1 MSTLIIDIETVGE
14 EWDSFDAVT
23 KDVLT
28 RWLHKTTTD
37 KEEYQAK
44 LDDIKNGLGFSPLT
58 GFVVALG
65 VYDLER
71 KQGTVYYQNSGEA
84 TDERI
89 GSFWYRARSETA
101 MLAEFWEGV
110 AQYETIVTF
119 NGRMFD
125 IPFLLH
131 RSVANTVV
139 PTVDLMR
146 YRYLTQ
152 QIPPYHVDLADQLT
166 FYGAMTKRP
175 SLHMFCRAYGI
186 ESPKS
191 HGVAGDDVAA
201 LFAQGRS
208 RDIAV
213 YNTHDLLATAL
224 LYEKWRTY
232 LAPPLF
238 RKPAE
243 EIDFLE

>member
-14 EWDSFDAVT
+14 EWDSFDEVT
-23 KDVLT
+23 KSALT
-28 RWLHKTTTD
+28 RWLQKTTTD
-37 KEEYQAK
+37 AIEYEAR

-71 KQGTVYYQNSGEA
+71 KQGTVYYQNGSEA

-89 GSFWYRARSETA
+89 GSFWYRARSEAA

-131 RSVANTVV
+131 RSVTNNVV
-139 PTVDLMR
+139 PTVDLLR

-152 QIPPYHVDLADQLT
+152 QVPPYHIDLEDQLT

-201 LFAQGRS
+201 LYTQGRS

-213 YNTHDLLATAL
+213 YNTHDLLGTAL

-238 RKPAE
+238 KKSIPD
-243 EIDFLE
+243 IDLL

>member
-14 EWDSFDAVT
+14 EWDIFDEVT
-23 KDVLT
+23 KSALT
-28 RWLHKTTTD
+28 RWLQKTTTD
-37 KEEYQAK
+37 AIEYEAK
-44 LDDIKNGLGFSPLT
+44 LNDIKNGLGFSPLT

-71 KQGTVYYQNSGEA
+71 KQGTVYYQNSSEA
-84 TDERI
+84 TDERV
-89 GSFWYRARSETA
+89 GSFWYRARSEAA

-131 RSVANTVV
+131 RSVANNVV
-139 PTVDLMR
+139 PTIDLMR

-152 QIPPYHVDLADQLT
+152 QVPPYHIDLEDQLT
-166 FYGAMTKRP
+166 FYGAMAKRP
-175 SLHMFCRAYGI
+175 SLHMFCRAYRI

-201 LFAQGRS
+201 LYAQGRS

-232 LAPPLF
+232 LAPTLF
-238 RKPAE
+238 KKSIPD
-243 EIDFLE
+243 IDLL

>member
-1 MSTLIIDIETVGE
+1 M
-14 EWDSFDAVT
+14 
-23 KDVLT
+23 
-28 RWLHKTTTD
+28 
-37 KEEYQAK
+37 
-44 LDDIKNGLGFSPLT
+44 
-58 GFVVALG
+58 VALG

-71 KQGTVYYQNSGEA
+71 KQGTVYYQNGSEA

-89 GSFWYRARSETA
+89 GSFWYRARSEAA

-131 RSVANTVV
+131 RSVTNNVV
-139 PTVDLMR
+139 PTVDLLR

-152 QIPPYHVDLADQLT
+152 QVPPYHIDLEDQLT

-201 LFAQGRS
+201 LYTQGRS

-213 YNTHDLLATAL
+213 YNTHDLLGTAL

-238 RKPAE
+238 KKSIPD
-243 EIDFLE
+243 IDLL